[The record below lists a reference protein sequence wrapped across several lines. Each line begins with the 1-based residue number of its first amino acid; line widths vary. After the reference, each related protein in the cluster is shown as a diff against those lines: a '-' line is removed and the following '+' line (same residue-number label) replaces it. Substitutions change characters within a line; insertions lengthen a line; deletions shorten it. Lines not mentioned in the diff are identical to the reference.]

1 MKLPFPDD
9 FSEVFMVQVFLFVV
23 LLVVPGIFLLGLARL
38 FIYLEKRGVKTY
50 VLGLSKMNGWERRLR
65 KKLDRAKRKR
75 GHYQT
80 IIRMKYK

>member
-1 MKLPFPDD
+1 MG
-9 FSEVFMVQVFLFVV
+9 QILFFIIM
-23 LLVVPGIFLLGLARL
+23 LVVPGIVLLGLAGL

-50 VLGLSKMNGWERRLR
+50 VLEPSKMNGWERRLR

-75 GHYQT
+75 GHYET